1 VPPPAAPQEA
11 QGFVTVN
18 ANPYGEV
25 YIDGVDAGPTPV
37 VHWPLKPGRHT
48 IRVQREGYKTRSEDV
63 QVDAG
68 NTVPKVYT
76 LIPEG

>member
-1 VPPPAAPQEA
+1 M
-11 QGFVTVN
+11 N

-25 YIDGVDAGPTPV
+25 YIDGVDTGPTPV
-37 VHWPLKPGRHT
+37 VRWPVKPGRHT
-48 IRVQREGYKTRSEDV
+48 IRVQREGYKTASDVV

-76 LIPEG
+76 LIPES